1 MTFLLYLILFYATD
15 NLMSENTL
23 KFFAILAMIAVLV
36 VLIRGL
42 KTFFTGGNLD
52 SKRKSNK
59 LMQMRIVLQFC
70 AIVVLMSL
78 AFVMGK

>member
-1 MTFLLYLILFYATD
+1 
-15 NLMSENTL
+15 MSENTL

-36 VLIRGL
+36 VLIRGS